1 MAFDVIAS
9 SYQEIAKKRSPL
21 VYVLIV
27 GLSFGGLAVFSAVVG
42 ILHTFHGRWIVAYT
56 PVDGA
61 TPVGLTLG
69 HTLLIVFA
77 MWAGIHV
84 VRRTGEERLGLRWV
98 QGAAVGALTGAGLS
112 LLPIVMSQVKLR
124 FMFVSLTPDLYEMLT
139 SGLPVQHGVVVLIS
153 AGAVAGI
160 LGTMLYGLPRSIRRP
175 VVYALSWVVLVG
187 MFQELIQLFIQAE
200 AVDGFREFF
209 FTWDGLRP
217 QGAVVVAVLSASVVA
232 VWDTYRKRLSSQFR
246 SLPPARQ
253 KLLHGGSMVALA
265 IIVLIIFPIISGNF
279 IGQVFLT
286 IGLFILMGMGLNLEI
301 GVAGLLDLGFVAFFA
316 VGAYACGLLTADSP
330 YAIAQY
336 VEWFPVFNWW
346 MSLSVSVVCAL
357 IVGVL
362 LGIPVLKIRG
372 DYLAVATLATGEIT
386 RILVLSDFAAPVLA
400 GPQGIHNIPPPYLFT
415 GAAIDDPIELYF
427 VALAAAGVAAWIA
440 YRLENSRLG
449 RAWTAIRDDEDVA
462 QALGVNL
469 LDVKLLAY
477 GLGAAFAGLA
487 GAIFATMLKSIYPHS
502 FQLLISINVLA
513 LIIVGGMG
521 SLPGVVL
528 GALVLIGL
536 PELMREFGEYRFF
549 FYGLA
554 IIAVMRLRPEGLW
567 PSSARRRERRLD
579 REAKV
584 AVEAE
589 LARQGDDDDGSR
601 KTTEP

>member
-9 SYQEIAKKRSPL
+9 SYQEIERKRSPL
-21 VYVLIV
+21 AHVLIA

-56 PVDGA
+56 PVDA
-61 TPVGLTLG
+61 SAPVGLTLG
-69 HTLLIVFA
+69 QTLLIIFA
-77 MWAGIHV
+77 GWAGIHV
-84 VRRTGEERLGLRWV
+84 VRRTGEHRLVVRWV
-98 QGAAVGALTGAGLS
+98 QGAAVGALAGAVLS

-124 FMFVSLTPDLYEMLT
+124 FMFVSLTPQLHEMLT
-139 SGLPVQHGVVVLIS
+139 SSLPVAQGAMVLIT
-153 AGAVAGI
+153 AGGVAGI
-160 LGTMLYGLPRSIRRP
+160 LGTMLYGLPRTIRRP
-175 VVYALSWVVLVG
+175 VVHALSWVILVG
-187 MFQELIQLFIQAE
+187 MFQELIQLFLQAE
-200 AVDGFREFF
+200 VVDGLRNFF
-209 FTWDGLRP
+209 FTWDGLLPR
-217 QGAVVVAVLSASVVA
+217 GAIVVAALSGALVA
-232 VWDTYRKRLSSQFR
+232 VWDTSQGRLRRQFR
-246 SLPPARQ
+246 SLPATRQ
-253 KLLHGGSMVALA
+253 KLLHGGSMAALA
-265 IIVLIIFPIISGNF
+265 IIVLIIFPLISGNF

-330 YAIAQY
+330 YAISQY
-336 VEWFPVFNWW
+336 VDWFPVFNWW
-346 MSLSVSVVCAL
+346 SSLLVSVVCAL

-400 GPQGIHNIPPPYLFT
+400 GPQGIHNIPPPYLFN
-415 GAAIDDPIELYF
+415 GAPIDDPIELYF

-567 PSSARRRERRLD
+567 PSGARRRERRLD
-579 REAKV
+579 EEAKV
-584 AVEAE
+584 AVEVE
-589 LARQGDDDDGSR
+589 LARQGDGDPAR
-601 KTTEP
+601 PP